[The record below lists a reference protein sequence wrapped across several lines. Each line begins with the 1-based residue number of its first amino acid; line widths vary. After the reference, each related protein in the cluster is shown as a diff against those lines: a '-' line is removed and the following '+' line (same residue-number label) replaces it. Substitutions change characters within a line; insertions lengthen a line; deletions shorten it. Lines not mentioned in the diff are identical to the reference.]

1 MGGASRR
8 PSLPVKSFPFYAYL
22 IIFMKI
28 CIITSNVKKG
38 DGQARVNYE
47 IVNQAIARNHQITLV
62 VRHVA
67 TEIAQNKLVSCVCF
81 DVEKIP
87 TELMRGFMFTRN
99 SDRWLRKHENEFD
112 VIISCGAVTSRET
125 DINVVHFVHN
135 AWLKSPFHTLQMN
148 RNLYG
153 VYQWMYSALNAYW
166 EKLAFQKAHV
176 LIAVS
181 ETIKRELMGIGIAE
195 EKIRVIS
202 NGVDV
207 DEFFP
212 ASSICQDR
220 KQFELPEKVNLALFV
235 GEFKTNRKNLDTV
248 LKALVNIPSLHLAVV
263 GSIEDSPYP
272 QLAKQL
278 DVEERVHFFG
288 YRSDIAKIMQTV
300 DFFVFPSRYEPFG
313 MVVSEAMASGLPV
326 ITTAVAGVAA
336 IITPECGI
344 VLPDSEDILALTN
357 AMICLTNN
365 FELRKQMG
373 RVARAIAEQHSWTS
387 KATTYLDLF
396 ESFANTK
403 V

>member
-1 MGGASRR
+1 
-8 PSLPVKSFPFYAYL
+8 
-22 IIFMKI
+22 MKI
-28 CIITSNVKKG
+28 CIVTSNVKKG

-47 IVNQAIARNHQITLV
+47 IVNQAIARNHQITLI
-62 VRHVA
+62 VRYVA

-81 DVEKIP
+81 AVEKIP

-99 SDRWLRKHENEFD
+99 SDRWLKKHEHEFD

-153 VYQWMYSALNAYW
+153 VYQWMYSAVNAYW
-166 EKLAFQKAHV
+166 EKLAFQKARV

-181 ETIKRELMGIGIAE
+181 ETIKRELMEIGVAE

-207 DEFFP
+207 DEFSP
-212 ASSICQDR
+212 AFSICQER
-220 KQFELPEKVNLALFV
+220 KQFGLPEKVNLALFV

-248 LKALVNIPSLHLAVV
+248 LKALVNVSSLHLAVV

-278 DVEERVHFFG
+278 ELEERVHFLG
-288 YRSDIAKIMQTV
+288 YRSDIAKIMQVV

-326 ITTAVAGVAA
+326 ITTAVAGVSA

-344 VLPDSEDILALTN
+344 VLPDSEDVLALTN
-357 AMICLTNN
+357 AMICLANN

-373 RVARAIAEQHSWTS
+373 QVARAIAEQHSWTS

-396 ESFANTK
+396 ENFANK
-403 V
+403 RV

>member
-1 MGGASRR
+1 
-8 PSLPVKSFPFYAYL
+8 
-22 IIFMKI
+22 MKI

-62 VRHVA
+62 VRQVA
-67 TEIAQNKLVSCVCF
+67 TEISQNKLVSCVCF
-81 DVEKIP
+81 AVEKIP

-99 SDRWLRKHENEFD
+99 SDRWLQKHEHEYD
-112 VIISCGAVTSRET
+112 VIISCGAVTSRAT
-125 DINVVHFVHN
+125 DINIVHFVHS
-135 AWLKSPFHTLQMN
+135 AWLNSPFHTLRMN

-153 VYQWMYSALNAYW
+153 VYQWMYTALNANW
-166 EKLAFQKAHV
+166 EKLAFQKTKM

-181 ETIKRELMGIGIAE
+181 ETIKNELIGIRIDAA
-195 EKIRVIS
+195 KIQVVA

-212 ASSICQDR
+212 AASAYQNR
-220 KQFELPEKVNLALFV
+220 QEFGLPEKVDMALFV

-248 LKALVNIPSLHLAVV
+248 LKALVNVPSLHLAVV
-263 GSIEDSPYP
+263 GSIEKSPYP

-278 DVEERVHFFG
+278 GLAERVHFLG
-288 YRSDIAKIMQTV
+288 YRSDIAKIMQAV

-344 VLPDSEDILALTN
+344 VLPDSEDILALTD

-373 RVARAIAEQHSWTS
+373 QVARAIAEQHSWKS
-387 KATTYLDLF
+387 KAIAYLDLF
-396 ESFANTK
+396 ESFANK
-403 V
+403 RV